1 MTRAS
6 EIVSRDLLKA
16 FDSAIEKGDLP
27 RTNIS
32 DVAIERPQNTD
43 HGDFATSLPLKLA
56 SDMKMSPMVIAEIL
70 SRHLPKESIISAS
83 QVAPPVFLNLTLDP
97 KWLFSLIHLIRN
109 SKTSYGN
116 LNLSKRKK
124 IQIEYVS
131 ANPTGRLHVAHAR
144 GAVIGSALANLLK
157 AAGHTVEEEYYLNDA
172 GNQIEKFN
180 KSLLV
185 RYKQIAGLDIE
196 LPEDSYP
203 GEDISDVAKT
213 IWDEEGDRYLQ
224 LDESEA
230 EISIGSKGI
239 PKMIEGIKEDLESLR
254 VQFDEWFS
262 ETSLYTQGQFETC
275 MKSLKNKG
283 LTTDRDGAKWLIST
297 KLGEEKDNVLIRT
310 SGTPT
315 YFASDIAYHFNKFHQ
330 RNFAE
335 VIDVWGAD
343 HQGQIGRL
351 RSALDALEIDS
362 TKLKIIL
369 VQMVRFKKGETSEK
383 LSKRK
388 GNVIPLIDLVN
399 EIGVD
404 ACRFLFLSRSNES
417 QLEFD
422 LDLAKQQSS
431 ENPVYYVQYGHA
443 RICSILRLAEER
455 NIDFSNGDVSILGD
469 PTELSLIN
477 KMLELPDVIET
488 SVGNLEAHHLP
499 HYSME
504 LATAFHTF
512 YQNCRV
518 VSSEKCDLP
527 ISKARLLLVDAARL
541 VLGRCLKL
549 MNMTA
554 PDKM

>member
-6 EIVSRDLLKA
+6 EIVSRDLFKA
-16 FDSAIEKGDLP
+16 FDSAMEKGDLP

-32 DVAIERPQNTD
+32 DAAIERPQNTD

-70 SRHLPKESIISAS
+70 SRHLPNESIISAS
-83 QVAPPVFLNLTLDP
+83 QVAPPGFLNLTLDP
-97 KWLFSLIHLIRN
+97 KWLFSQIHLIRN

-275 MKSLKNKG
+275 MRSLKNKG

>member
-16 FDSAIEKGDLP
+16 FHSAIEKGDLP

-83 QVAPPVFLNLTLDP
+83 QVAPPGFLNLTLDP
-97 KWLFSLIHLIRN
+97 KWLFSQIHLIRN
-109 SKTSYGN
+109 AKTAYGN

-262 ETSLYTQGQFETC
+262 ETSLYKQGQFETC
-275 MKSLKNKG
+275 MKSLNNKG
-283 LTTDRDGAKWLIST
+283 LTTDRDGAKWLVST

-455 NIDFSNGDVSILGD
+455 NIDFSSGDVSILRD

-518 VSSEKCDLP
+518 VSSEKSDLP

>member
-1 MTRAS
+1 LTRAS

-16 FDSAIEKGDLP
+16 FDSAMEKGDLP

-32 DVAIERPQNTD
+32 DAAIERPQNTD

-70 SRHLPKESIISAS
+70 SGHLPKESIISAS
-83 QVAPPVFLNLTLDP
+83 QVAPPGFLNLTLDP
-97 KWLFSLIHLIRN
+97 KWLFSQIHLIRN

-541 VLGRCLKL
+541 VLGRCLQL

>member
-32 DVAIERPQNTD
+32 DAAIERPQNTD

-83 QVAPPVFLNLTLDP
+83 QVAPPGFLNLTLDP
-97 KWLFSLIHLIRN
+97 KWLFSQIHLIRN
-109 SKTSYGN
+109 AKTAYGN

-203 GEDISDVAKT
+203 GEAISDVAKT

-262 ETSLYTQGQFETC
+262 ETSLYKQGQFETC
-275 MKSLKNKG
+275 MKSLNNKG
-283 LTTDRDGAKWLIST
+283 LTTDRDGAKWLVST

-518 VSSEKCDLP
+518 VSSEKSDLP

>member
-32 DVAIERPQNTD
+32 DAAIERPQNTD

-83 QVAPPVFLNLTLDP
+83 QVAPPGFLNLTLDP
-97 KWLFSLIHLIRN
+97 KWLFSQIHLIRN
-109 SKTSYGN
+109 AKTAYGN

-262 ETSLYTQGQFETC
+262 ETTLYIQGQFETC
-275 MKSLKNKG
+275 MRSLNNKW
-283 LTTDRDGAKWLIST
+283 LTTDRDGAKWLVST

-455 NIDFSNGDVSILGD
+455 NIDFSSGDVSILRD

-518 VSSEKCDLP
+518 VSSEKSDLP

>member
-32 DVAIERPQNTD
+32 DAAIERPQHTD

-83 QVAPPVFLNLTLDP
+83 QVAPPGFLNLTLDP
-97 KWLFSLIHLIRN
+97 KWLFSQIHLIRN
-109 SKTSYGN
+109 AKTAYGN

-157 AAGHTVEEEYYLNDA
+157 AAGHAVEEEYYLNDA

-224 LDESEA
+224 LDENEA

-239 PKMIEGIKEDLESLR
+239 PKIIEGIKEDLESLR

-262 ETSLYTQGQFETC
+262 ETSLYKQGQFETC
-275 MKSLKNKG
+275 MRSLNNKG
-283 LTTDRDGAKWLIST
+283 LTTDRDGAKWLVST

-455 NIDFSNGDVSILGD
+455 NIDFSSGDVSILRD

-518 VSSEKCDLP
+518 VSSEKSDLP

>member
-1 MTRAS
+1 LTRAS

-32 DVAIERPQNTD
+32 DAAIERPQNTD

-83 QVAPPVFLNLTLDP
+83 QVAPPGFLNLTLDP
-97 KWLFSLIHLIRN
+97 KWLFSQIHLIRN
-109 SKTSYGN
+109 AKTAYGN

-157 AAGHTVEEEYYLNDA
+157 AAGHAVEEEYYLNDA

-283 LTTDRDGAKWLIST
+283 LTTDRDGAKWLVST

-518 VSSEKCDLP
+518 VSSEKSDLP

>member
-16 FDSAIEKGDLP
+16 FDSAMEKGDLP

-32 DVAIERPQNTD
+32 DAAIERPQNTD

-70 SRHLPKESIISAS
+70 SGHLPKESIISAS
-83 QVAPPVFLNLTLDP
+83 QVAPPGFLNLTLDP
-97 KWLFSLIHLIRN
+97 KWLFSQIHLIRN
-109 SKTSYGN
+109 AQTAYGN

-262 ETSLYTQGQFETC
+262 ETSLYKQGQFETC
-275 MKSLKNKG
+275 MKSLNNKG
-283 LTTDRDGAKWLIST
+283 LTTDRDGAKWLVST

-455 NIDFSNGDVSILGD
+455 NIDFSSGDVSILRD

-518 VSSEKCDLP
+518 VSSEKSDLP

>member
-16 FDSAIEKGDLP
+16 FDSAIEKGELP
-27 RTNIS
+27 RANIS
-32 DVAIERPQNTD
+32 DAAIERPQNTD

-70 SRHLPKESIISAS
+70 SRHLPKESIISES
-83 QVAPPVFLNLTLDP
+83 QVAPPGFLNLTLDP
-97 KWLFSLIHLIRN
+97 KWLFSQIHLIRN
-109 SKTSYGN
+109 AKTAYGN

-262 ETSLYTQGQFETC
+262 ETSLYKQGQFETC
-275 MKSLKNKG
+275 MKSLNNKG
-283 LTTDRDGAKWLIST
+283 LTTDRDGAKWLVST

-388 GNVIPLIDLVN
+388 GNVIPLIDLIN

-455 NIDFSNGDVSILGD
+455 NIDFSSGDVSILRD

-518 VSSEKCDLP
+518 VSSEKSDLP

>member
-32 DVAIERPQNTD
+32 DAAIERPQNTD

-83 QVAPPVFLNLTLDP
+83 QVAPPGFLNLTLDP
-97 KWLFSLIHLIRN
+97 KWLFSQIHLIRN
-109 SKTSYGN
+109 AKTAYGN

-262 ETSLYTQGQFETC
+262 ETSLYKQGQFETC
-275 MKSLKNKG
+275 MRSLNNKG
-283 LTTDRDGAKWLIST
+283 LTTDRDGAKWLVST

-488 SVGNLEAHHLP
+488 SVGNLEAHHLT

-541 VLGRCLKL
+541 VLGRCLQL

>member
-32 DVAIERPQNTD
+32 DAAIERPQNTD

-83 QVAPPVFLNLTLDP
+83 QVAPPGFLNLTLDP
-97 KWLFSLIHLIRN
+97 KWLFSQIHLIRN
-109 SKTSYGN
+109 AKTAYGN

-262 ETSLYTQGQFETC
+262 ETSLYKQGQFETC
-275 MKSLKNKG
+275 MKSLNNKG
-283 LTTDRDGAKWLIST
+283 LTTDRDGAKWLVST

-455 NIDFSNGDVSILGD
+455 NIDFSSGDVSILRD

>member
-16 FDSAIEKGDLP
+16 FDSAIEKGELP

-32 DVAIERPQNTD
+32 DAAIERPQNTD

-83 QVAPPVFLNLTLDP
+83 QVAPPGFLNLTLDP
-97 KWLFSLIHLIRN
+97 KWLFSQIHLIRN
-109 SKTSYGN
+109 AKTAYGN

-157 AAGHTVEEEYYLNDA
+157 AAGHAVEEEYYLNDA

-262 ETSLYTQGQFETC
+262 ETSLYKQGQFETC
-275 MKSLKNKG
+275 MKSLNNKG
-283 LTTDRDGAKWLIST
+283 LTTDRDGAKWLVST

-315 YFASDIAYHFNKFHQ
+315 YFASEIAYHFNKFHQ

-388 GNVIPLIDLVN
+388 GNVIPLIDLIN

-455 NIDFSNGDVSILGD
+455 NIDFSSGDVSILRD

-518 VSSEKCDLP
+518 VSSEKSDLP

>member
-32 DVAIERPQNTD
+32 DAAIERPQNTD

-83 QVAPPVFLNLTLDP
+83 QVAPPGFLNLTLDP
-97 KWLFSLIHLIRN
+97 KWLFSQIHLIRN
-109 SKTSYGN
+109 AKTAYGN

-262 ETSLYTQGQFETC
+262 ETSLYKQGQFETC
-275 MKSLKNKG
+275 MKSLNNKG
-283 LTTDRDGAKWLIST
+283 LTTDRDGAKWLVST

>member
-32 DVAIERPQNTD
+32 DAAIERPQNTD

-83 QVAPPVFLNLTLDP
+83 QVAPPGFLNLTLDP
-97 KWLFSLIHLIRN
+97 KWLFSQIHLIRN

-254 VQFDEWFS
+254 VKFDEGFS

-351 RSALDALEIDS
+351 RSALDALETDS

-369 VQMVRFKKGETSEK
+369 VKMVRFKKGETSEK

-455 NIDFSNGDVSILGD
+455 NIDFSSGDVSILRD

-527 ISKARLLLVDAARL
+527 ISKARLLLVDSARL
-541 VLGRCLKL
+541 VLGRCLPL
-549 MNMTA
+549 LNMTA
-554 PDKM
+554 PHKT

>member
-32 DVAIERPQNTD
+32 DAAIERPQNTD

-83 QVAPPVFLNLTLDP
+83 QVAPPGFLNLTLDP
-97 KWLFSLIHLIRN
+97 KWLFSQIHLIRN

-541 VLGRCLKL
+541 VLGRCLQL

>member
-16 FDSAIEKGDLP
+16 FDSAMEKGDLP

-32 DVAIERPQNTD
+32 DAAIERPQNTD

-70 SRHLPKESIISAS
+70 SGHLPKESIISAS
-83 QVAPPVFLNLTLDP
+83 QVAPPGFLNLTLDP
-97 KWLFSLIHLIRN
+97 KWLFSQIHLIRN
-109 SKTSYGN
+109 AKTAYGN

>member
-16 FDSAIEKGDLP
+16 FDSAMEKGDLP

-32 DVAIERPQNTD
+32 DAAIERPQNTD

-70 SRHLPKESIISAS
+70 SRHLPKESIISES
-83 QVAPPVFLNLTLDP
+83 QVAPPGFLNLTLDP
-97 KWLFSLIHLIRN
+97 KWLFSQIHLIRN
-109 SKTSYGN
+109 SKTAYGN

-262 ETSLYTQGQFETC
+262 ETSLYTQGQFEAC

-541 VLGRCLKL
+541 VLVRCLQL

>member
-32 DVAIERPQNTD
+32 DAAIERPQNTD

-83 QVAPPVFLNLTLDP
+83 QVAPPGFLNLTLDP
-97 KWLFSLIHLIRN
+97 KWLFSQIHLIRN
-109 SKTSYGN
+109 AKTAYGN

-239 PKMIEGIKEDLESLR
+239 PKIIEGIKEDLESLR

-262 ETSLYTQGQFETC
+262 ETSLYKQGQFETC
-275 MKSLKNKG
+275 MKSLNNKG
-283 LTTDRDGAKWLIST
+283 LTTDRDGAKWLVST

-455 NIDFSNGDVSILGD
+455 NIDFSSGDVSILRD

-518 VSSEKCDLP
+518 VSSEKSDLP

>member
-16 FDSAIEKGDLP
+16 FDSAMEKGDLP

-32 DVAIERPQNTD
+32 DAAIERPQNTD

-83 QVAPPVFLNLTLDP
+83 QVAPPGFLNLTLDP
-97 KWLFSLIHLIRN
+97 KWLFSQIHLIRN
-109 SKTSYGN
+109 SKTSYGD

-262 ETSLYTQGQFETC
+262 ETSLYKQGQFETC
-275 MKSLKNKG
+275 MKSLNNKG
-283 LTTDRDGAKWLIST
+283 LTTDRDGAKWLVST

-455 NIDFSNGDVSILGD
+455 NIDFSSGDVSILRD

-518 VSSEKCDLP
+518 VSSEKSDLP

>member
-83 QVAPPVFLNLTLDP
+83 QVAPPGFLNLTLDP
-97 KWLFSLIHLIRN
+97 KWLFSQIHLIRN
-109 SKTSYGN
+109 AKTAYGN

-518 VSSEKCDLP
+518 VSSEKSDLP

>member
-1 MTRAS
+1 LTRAS

-32 DVAIERPQNTD
+32 DAAIERPQNTD

-83 QVAPPVFLNLTLDP
+83 QVAPPGFLNLTLDP
-97 KWLFSLIHLIRN
+97 KWLFSQIHLIRN
-109 SKTSYGN
+109 AKTAYGN

-157 AAGHTVEEEYYLNDA
+157 AAGHAVEEEYYLNDA

-443 RICSILRLAEER
+443 RICSILSLAEER

-518 VSSEKCDLP
+518 VSSEKSDLP

>member
-1 MTRAS
+1 M
-6 EIVSRDLLKA
+6 
-16 FDSAIEKGDLP
+16 EKGDLP

-32 DVAIERPQNTD
+32 DAAIERPQNTD

-70 SRHLPKESIISAS
+70 SGHLPKESIISAS
-83 QVAPPVFLNLTLDP
+83 QVAPPGFLNLTLDP
-97 KWLFSLIHLIRN
+97 KWLFSQIHLIRN

>member
-32 DVAIERPQNTD
+32 DAAIERPQNTD

-70 SRHLPKESIISAS
+70 SRHLPKESIVSAS
-83 QVAPPVFLNLTLDP
+83 QVAPPGFLNLTLDP
-97 KWLFSLIHLIRN
+97 KWLFSQIHLIRN
-109 SKTSYGN
+109 AKTAYGN

-262 ETSLYTQGQFETC
+262 ETSLYKQGQFETC
-275 MKSLKNKG
+275 MKSLNNKG
-283 LTTDRDGAKWLIST
+283 LTTDRDGAKWLVST

-455 NIDFSNGDVSILGD
+455 NIDFSSGDVSILRD

-518 VSSEKCDLP
+518 VSSEKSDLP